1 MLPCRRVVLTYFYM
15 MYALHDLQY
24 VNDVNPKELVK
35 YGSSCGISKIQARIQ
50 KFFKE
55 GGGVEEEN
63 LERKMFVDT
72 RNNACLHKKLDKHAT
87 LSLFFSFQEDCLL
100 FFAFIY

>member
-1 MLPCRRVVLTYFYM
+1 MG
-15 MYALHDLQY
+15 DLKRSGGE
-24 VNDVNPKELVK
+24 PKIFQ
-35 YGSSCGISKIQARIQ
+35 GG
-50 KFFKE
+50 

-100 FFAFIY
+100 FFCFYLLK